1 MRRWLLAVVC
11 TCAMFCSGCVG
22 YFAPVMPPQGGLF
35 TAVSAPLDTDVENTP
50 NSYSMGSSTAV
61 CILGLFAFGDASVT
75 TAARNGG
82 LERIDHLD
90 YSYLNILFIYQGFTT
105 KAYGE

>member
-1 MRRWLLAVVC
+1 MRRVFLALVC
-11 TCAMFCSGCVG
+11 VGALFCTGCVS

-35 TAVSAPLDTDVENTP
+35 TSISAPLDTDVDSTP
-50 NSYSMGSSTAV
+50 ASYSMGKSSAV

-75 TAARNGG
+75 SAARNGG
-82 LERIDHLD
+82 LERIHHVD
-90 YSYLNILFIYQGFTT
+90 YSYLNVLFLYQDFTT